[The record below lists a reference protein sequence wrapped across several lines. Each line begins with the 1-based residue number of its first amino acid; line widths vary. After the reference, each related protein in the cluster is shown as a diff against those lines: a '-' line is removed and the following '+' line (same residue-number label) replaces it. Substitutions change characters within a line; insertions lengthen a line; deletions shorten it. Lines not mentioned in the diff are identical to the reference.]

1 MPTQSTMPALDAE
14 AERRCRN
21 SFARQQAMTTIG
33 ASILSVAAGEVELA
47 MPFSEKYTQQHGF
60 IHAGIITMLCD
71 TACGFAALSL
81 MPDDA
86 AVLTTE
92 FKVNL
97 LSPAKGERFI
107 ANGRVVRPGK
117 KLMVCLGE
125 VFAEE
130 AGRRKQVALMTASM
144 MVMDTST
151 GLKD

>member
-1 MPTQSTMPALDAE
+1 MTLDSQAE
-14 AERRCRN
+14 QRCRA

-33 ASILSVAAGEVELA
+33 ASVLSVDTGAVELA
-47 MPFSEKYTQQHGF
+47 MPFDVRFTQQHGF

-81 MPDDA
+81 MPADA

-92 FKVNL
+92 FKINL
-97 LSPAKGERFI
+97 LSPAKGERFV
-107 ANGRVVRPGK
+107 AHGRVVRPGK

-130 AGRRKQVALMTASM
+130 GGRRKQVALMTASM
-144 MVMDTST
+144 MAVDTST

>member
-1 MPTQSTMPALDAE
+1 MAALDPNMDQ
-14 AERRCRN
+14 RCRD
-21 SFARQQAMTTIG
+21 SFARQQFLATIG
-33 ASILSVAAGEVELA
+33 ASVLSVKAGEVELV
-47 MPFSEKYTQQHGF
+47 MPFSASLTQQHGF
-60 IHAGIITMLCD
+60 IHAGVISTLAD

-81 MPDDA
+81 MPEDA

-92 FKVNL
+92 FKINL

-107 ANGRVVRPGK
+107 AHGRVVRPGK

-130 AGRRKQVALMTASM
+130 NGKRKQVALMTASM

-151 GLKD
+151 GLRD

>member
-1 MPTQSTMPALDAE
+1 VPLDPKTE
-14 AERRCRN
+14 KRCRE

-33 ASILSVAAGEVELA
+33 ASVLSVDAGAVELV
-47 MPFSEKYTQQHGF
+47 MPFDARLTQQHGF

-81 MPDDA
+81 MPEDA

-107 ANGRVVRPGK
+107 AHGRVVRPGK

-125 VFAEE
+125 VFAE
-130 AGRRKQVALMTASM
+130 AGGKRKQVALMTASM
-144 MVMDTST
+144 MVIDTST

>member
-1 MPTQSTMPALDAE
+1 
-14 AERRCRN
+14 
-21 SFARQQAMTTIG
+21 
-33 ASILSVAAGEVELA
+33 
-47 MPFSEKYTQQHGF
+47 MPFDERLTQQHGF
-60 IHAGIITMLCD
+60 VHAGIITMLCD

-81 MPDDA
+81 MPPDA

-107 ANGRVVRPGK
+107 AHGRVVRPGK

-130 AGRRKQVALMTASM
+130 GGQRKQVALMTASM

>member
-1 MPTQSTMPALDAE
+1 MRPDDPAYEQRTRD
-14 AERRCRN
+14 
-21 SFARQQAMTTIG
+21 SFARQNAMQPLG
-33 ASILSVAAGEVELA
+33 ATLESVAPGRVTITMAHRDSL
-47 MPFSEKYTQQHGF
+47 TQQHGF
-60 IHAGIITMLCD
+60 IHAGIVTMLCD

-97 LSPAKGERFI
+97 LSPAKGERLI
-107 ANGRVVRPGK
+107 AHGRVVRPGK

-125 VFAEE
+125 VFAED

-144 MVMDTST
+144 MVIDTST
-151 GLKD
+151 GLRD

>member
-1 MPTQSTMPALDAE
+1 MAALDPKAE
-14 AERRCRN
+14 ARCRA
-21 SFARQQAMTTIG
+21 SFARQPAMTTIG
-33 ASILSVAAGEVELA
+33 AAVESVAAGEVEIA
-47 MPFSEKYTQQHGF
+47 MPFSAKLTQQHGF
-60 IHAGIITMLCD
+60 IHAGIVTMLCD

-81 MPDDA
+81 MPEDA

-97 LSPAKGERFI
+97 LSPAKGERLI
-107 ANGRVVRPGK
+107 AHGRVVRPGK

-144 MVMDTST
+144 MVVDTST
-151 GLKD
+151 GLRD

>member
-1 MPTQSTMPALDAE
+1 MSRFEPKNPDYRAVAIDTFE
-14 AERRCRN
+14 
-21 SFARQQAMTTIG
+21 QQRAMKTLGI
-33 ASILSVAAGEVELA
+33 SIVRLEPGEVDLA
-47 MPFSEKYTQQHGF
+47 MDYRAELTQQHGF
-60 IHAGIITMLCD
+60 IHAGIVTMLCD

-81 MPDDA
+81 MPEDA

-97 LSPAKGERFI
+97 LSPAKGERLI
-107 ANGRVVRPGK
+107 AHGRVVRPGK

-130 AGRRKQVALMTASM
+130 AGKRKQVALMTASM

-151 GLKD
+151 GLRD

>member
-1 MPTQSTMPALDAE
+1 VTLDPQAE
-14 AERRCRN
+14 QRCRA

-33 ASILSVAAGEVELA
+33 ASVLSVDAGAVELA
-47 MPFSEKYTQQHGF
+47 MPFDQRFTQQHGF

-81 MPDDA
+81 MPADA

-92 FKVNL
+92 FKINL
-97 LSPAKGERFI
+97 LSPAKGERFV
-107 ANGRVVRPGK
+107 AHGRVVRPGK

-130 AGRRKQVALMTASM
+130 GGRRKQVALMTASM
-144 MVMDTST
+144 MAVDTST

>member
-1 MPTQSTMPALDAE
+1 MTTLDPQT
-14 AERRCRN
+14 ERRCRD
-21 SFARQQAMTTIG
+21 SFQRQQAMTTIG
-33 ASILSVAAGEVELA
+33 ASVLSVAAGETELA
-47 MPFSEKYTQQHGF
+47 MPFSERLTQQHGF

-81 MPDDA
+81 MPADA

-107 ANGRVVRPGK
+107 AKGRVVRSGK
-117 KLMVCLGE
+117 TLTVCLGE

-130 AGRRKQVALMTASM
+130 GGKRKQVALMTASM
-144 MVMDTST
+144 MAVNTSS
-151 GLKD
+151 GLRD

>member
-1 MPTQSTMPALDAE
+1 MTTLDPRFE
-14 AERRCRN
+14 QRCRD
-21 SFARQQAMTTIG
+21 SFSRQQAMATIG
-33 ASILSVAAGEVELA
+33 ASVLSVAAGEVALA
-47 MPFSEKYTQQHGF
+47 MPFSEKFTQQHGF
-60 IHAGIITMLCD
+60 IHAGIVTMLGD

-81 MPDDA
+81 MPEDA

-97 LSPAKGERFI
+97 LSPAKGERLV
-107 ANGRVVRPGK
+107 ARGKVVRAGK

-130 AGRRKQVALMTASM
+130 GGLRKQVALMTASM
-144 MVMDTST
+144 MVVDTST

>member
-1 MPTQSTMPALDAE
+1 VTLDSQAE
-14 AERRCRN
+14 QRCRA

-33 ASILSVAAGEVELA
+33 ASVLSVDAGAVELA
-47 MPFSEKYTQQHGF
+47 MPFDLRFTQQHGF

-81 MPDDA
+81 MPADA

-92 FKVNL
+92 FKINL
-97 LSPAKGERFI
+97 LSPAKGERFV
-107 ANGRVVRPGK
+107 AHGRVVRPGK

-130 AGRRKQVALMTASM
+130 GGRRKQVALMTASM
-144 MVMDTST
+144 MAVDTST

>member
-1 MPTQSTMPALDAE
+1 MSALDPKTDK
-14 AERRCRN
+14 RCRD
-21 SFARQQAMTTIG
+21 SFSRQKAMATIG
-33 ASILSVAAGEVELA
+33 ASVLSVAPGEVELV
-47 MPFSEKYTQQHGF
+47 MPFSDKLTQQHGF
-60 IHAGIITMLCD
+60 IHAGIITMLVD

-81 MPDDA
+81 MPEDA

-107 ANGRVVRPGK
+107 AHGKVVRPGK

-130 AGRRKQVALMTASM
+130 GGKRKQVALMTASM

-151 GLKD
+151 GLRD

>member
-1 MPTQSTMPALDAE
+1 MADLDPKVE
-14 AERRCRN
+14 KRCRE
-21 SFARQQAMTTIG
+21 SFARQKMMATIG
-33 ASILSVAAGEVELA
+33 ASVASVKAGEDDLV
-47 MPFSEKYTQQHGF
+47 MPFSESLTQQHGF
-60 IHAGIITMLCD
+60 IHAAAITALAD

-81 MPDDA
+81 MPEDA

-107 ANGRVVRPGK
+107 ARGRVVKPGK

-130 AGRRKQVALMTASM
+130 GGKRKQVALMTASM
-144 MVMDTST
+144 MVVETST
-151 GLKD
+151 GFKD

>member
-1 MPTQSTMPALDAE
+1 MTLDPQTE
-14 AERRCRN
+14 KRCRD
-21 SFARQQAMTTIG
+21 SFVRQQAMTTIG
-33 ASILSVAAGEVELA
+33 ASVLSVDAGDVELV
-47 MPFSEKYTQQHGF
+47 MPFDQRLTQQHGF

-81 MPDDA
+81 MPAEA

-107 ANGRVVRPGK
+107 AHGRVVRPGR

-130 AGRRKQVALMTASM
+130 EGRRKQVALMTASM

-151 GLKD
+151 GLRD